1 MMIKYK
7 VIIVNLFIVI
17 CRKFIDLD
25 LLYILVYIV
34 FFFIYNYIKGLVIRS
49 IN

>member
-17 CRKFIDLD
+17 CRKFIDFN

-34 FFFIYNYIKGLVIRS
+34 FFFIYNYIKGLVIGS

>member
-25 LLYILVYIV
+25 LFYILVYIV
-34 FFFIYNYIKGLVIRS
+34 FFFIYNYIKGLVIGS

>member
-17 CRKFIDLD
+17 CGKFIDLD

-34 FFFIYNYIKGLVIRS
+34 FFFIYNYIKGLVIGS

>member
-25 LLYILVYIV
+25 LFYIYIV
-34 FFFIYNYIKGLVIRS
+34 FFFIYNYIKGLVIGS

>member
-17 CRKFIDLD
+17 CYKFIDLD
-25 LLYILVYIV
+25 LLYIVVYIV
-34 FFFIYNYIKGLVIRS
+34 FFFIYNYIKGLVIGS